1 MTQPSQLPQTPLQHW
16 IVQLALELATELEAQ
31 SHQAQPGSVLDNCE
45 TLLLDRGRQFLRD
58 ALATTL
64 QHRADEADKK
74 GASRGPAP
82 ADRPGTTRATTTPTR
97 SSAVTAASHAT
108 PSR

>member
-1 MTQPSQLPQTPLQHW
+1 MTQPSQLPQTLLQHR

-31 SHQAQPGSVLDNCE
+31 ACQAQPGSVLDDCE
-45 TLLLDRGRQFLRD
+45 ALLLDRGRQFLRD

-74 GASRGPAP
+74 GASRAPVP
-82 ADRPGTTRATTTPTR
+82 ADTPATTRALGR
-97 SSAVTAASHAT
+97 ASSSPRWA
-108 PSR
+108 PSA